1 MVETFTADHKEVNK
15 MSRYICYETGQ
26 IMSKEEW
33 RSYYA
38 TEIDHKE
45 YADFDIWWSD
55 MIKNVL
61 EGEKA
66 ND

>member
-1 MVETFTADHKEVNK
+1 